1 MNDLMELVET
11 LLFYDPCLV
20 REYGK
25 WCRRNGVSYAGAFK
39 VDAFISGNF
48 MDPLDR
54 KEMSR

>member
-1 MNDLMELVET
+1 MELVET